1 MDGDIMETEIIHKCQ
16 CKICTQPE
24 AHPEKELHYQM
35 NLLISR
41 FDEQQRRWYVGFE
54 AKKLGHGGA
63 KKLSQITGMNVDTIR
78 RGRLELE
85 EDLVNRPRDRVRL
98 PGGGRAAVE
107 KKSQPSSKL

>member
-1 MDGDIMETEIIHKCQ
+1 METQTVHQCQ
-16 CKICTQPE
+16 CKICTQPQT
-24 AHPEKELHYQM
+24 HPERELHYQM

-41 FDEQQRRWYVGFE
+41 LNEQQRRWYVGLE

-78 RGRLELE
+78 RGRSELE

-98 PGGGRAAVE
+98 PGAGRPLVE
-107 KKSQPSSKL
+107 KKNPPSSRP